1 MCIQYH
7 QFMCIQ
13 YHQSF
18 ITYQTYQLSSQE
30 FHGEFNKGH
39 LHNDNELGTLLL
51 QEISQ
56 RIG

>member
-1 MCIQYH
+1 MCSQCH
-7 QFMCIQ
+7 K
-13 YHQSF
+13 SF
-18 ITYQTYQLSSQE
+18 ITYQKYLLSSQKE
-30 FHGEFNKGH
+30 FHGKFNKGH